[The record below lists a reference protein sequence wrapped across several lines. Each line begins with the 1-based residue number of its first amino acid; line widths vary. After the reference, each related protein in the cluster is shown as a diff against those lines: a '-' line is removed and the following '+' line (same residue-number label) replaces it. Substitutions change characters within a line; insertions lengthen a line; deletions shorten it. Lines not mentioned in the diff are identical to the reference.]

1 MALHDC
7 IIDRG
12 YAKTTLADVAS
23 AARMSPSH
31 VLYYFPGKNA
41 ILSQYFAQV
50 AQRIMSRLEA
60 FGSEDP
66 EQQIQRLAR
75 LFFAGKGISKTEIGF
90 MLECF
95 GVAVHDVA
103 LQQQKTELDRYCK
116 RYLRQ
121 VFERSPCGPQKAANF
136 AELAYAMLVG
146 LRTAAYFDDQ
156 LGQQRALEMFR
167 DELLSM
173 ANAAPVKPERKAR
186 QTARRARAPEP
197 AGPRPARN

>member
-7 IIDRG
+7 IIDQG
-12 YAKTTLADVAS
+12 YAKTTLADVAR

-31 VLYYFPGKNA
+31 LLYYFPSKNA

-50 AQRIMSRLEA
+50 AQRIMKRLEE
-60 FGSEDP
+60 FGSEEP
-66 EQQIQRLAR
+66 ERQIQLLAT
-75 LFFAGKGISKTEIGF
+75 LFFAGRGISKSEIGF

-95 GVAVHDVA
+95 GVAVHDVE
-103 LQQQKTELDRYCK
+103 LRQQKTELDRYCK
-116 RYLRQ
+116 NYLRK
-121 VFERSPCGPQKAANF
+121 VFERSPCGPQRASNQ
-136 AELAYAMLVG
+136 AELAYATLVG

-173 ANAAPVKPERKAR
+173 ANAAPVK
-186 QTARRARAPEP
+186 TGRRARTSTDRARASAP
-197 AGPRPARN
+197 GRPQSARN